1 MPAMTVLIGNMGDT
15 VVRVVQETTDWMGRW
30 TFLPEYREKAADEKE
45 WNWVEVKNDQASSE
59 SDGIKAQSDQAFTSP
74 TPSLSR
80 GQMLPVREHTDISFE
95 PSPGKDQETP
105 AAPQVE
111 SPLEQ
116 GDEQKTALN
125 DPYAFRKP
133 QQSEA
138 ERSVH
143 NQSQVQAEAALLARE
158 ISKLAKDVCQH
169 PPKKYGWEELVT
181 WLEMLGD
188 EGVVNEGAMEL
199 ATEVSMNLPEA
210 AADQNTQVEQPYVHK
225 HHHRQHSHPNA
236 QFNRDDQ
243 IGEAGDGLQW
253 HWTWLD
259 DKGPLFSQQTEAEWI
274 LSKLCS
280 RLEKLMN
287 N

>member
-15 VVRVVQETTDWMGRW
+15 VVQVVQETTDWMGRW
-30 TFLPEYREKAADEKE
+30 TFLPEYREKAGDGKE
-45 WNWVEVKNDQASSE
+45 WNWVDVKNDQASSE
-59 SDGIKAQSDQAFTSP
+59 SDGIKAQSDQAGTSP

-80 GQMLPVREHTDISFE
+80 GQILPVHEHTDISFE
-95 PSPGKDQETP
+95 PSSGEDQEAS
-105 AAPQVE
+105 AAPQLE

-116 GDEQKTALN
+116 GDEQKTTLN
-125 DPYAFRKP
+125 DPYAFQKP

-138 ERSVH
+138 ERSVQH

-199 ATEVSMNLPEA
+199 AEEASINLPEA
-210 AADQNTQVEQPYVHK
+210 AADQVEQPYGQH
-225 HHHRQHSHPNA
+225 HHHRHHSHPNA
-236 QFNRDDQ
+236 QEFNRHDR
-243 IGEAGDGLQW
+243 IGDVGLQW